1 MFIKLGTAKADI
13 TPPSPL
19 PLAGYASR
27 RSVYDGVTRPLYLRA
42 WLFEQSAAGGGER
55 RKALLLQADLIWWG
69 TEHVRAMK
77 KIIQAKWNIDPAYVF
92 FHASHTHGGPQT
104 TDELH
109 PMLGLMSTDYVAL
122 LERTVERLIAEAHNN
137 TEAVTIERG
146 TGLCEGISVNR
157 RRIVDD
163 AAAVMAPNPGG
174 MNDTEITAIRFMTAD
189 NRTKGLLFHFTCHPT
204 TTSVNLIHSD
214 YCGYAMERLDEALGD
229 GVSCFLQGCCGDIR
243 PLMTDDAGEFCSGD
257 DEDVRRFG
265 SVLAEAVGEILSKP
279 MARLE
284 AASIE
289 GWTHPVKLAFEETP
303 LDEFIGENT
312 DGNEVVQIWKQMM
325 EANRSLLLTNG
336 IVLETQLL
344 KLADGLS
351 LLGMSGE
358 MVVEYG
364 LWVKRQSGGRILP
377 LGYSNGMAGYVSTA
391 QQIKEGGYES
401 VTSGYVFGYPGPFT
415 ADVEARVK
423 DGLHELMEKLEASK
437 Q

>member
-1 MFIKLGTAKADI
+1 MLIKLGTAKADI
-13 TPPSPL
+13 TPPSPV

-27 RSVYDGVTRPLYLRA
+27 RSVYDGVTRPLYLRV

-55 RKALLLQADLIWWG
+55 HKALLLQADLIYWS
-69 TEHVRAMK
+69 TERVRAMK
-77 KIIQAKWNIDPAYVF
+77 LNIQAKWNIDPACVI

-104 TDELH
+104 TDEFH
-109 PMLGLMSTDYVAL
+109 PLLGLMSTDYIAA
-122 LERTVERLIAEAHNN
+122 LERTVEQLITEAHNN

-146 TGLCEGISVNR
+146 TGACEGIGINR
-157 RRIVDD
+157 RKNVDD
-163 AAAVMAPNPGG
+163 AAAVMAPNPDGL
-174 MNDTEITAIRFMTAD
+174 NDTEVTTIRFMTAN

-204 TTSVNLIHSD
+204 TTSANWIHSD
-214 YCGYAMERLDEALGD
+214 YCGYAMERLDEVFGD

-243 PLMTDDAGEFCSGD
+243 PLMTDETGEFCSGD

-265 SVLAEAVGEILSKP
+265 TVLAEAVEEILHKP
-279 MARLE
+279 MTLLE

-289 GWTHPVKLAFEETP
+289 GWTRPVKLAFEETP

-312 DGNEVVQIWKQMM
+312 DGNEIVQIWKQMM
-325 EANRSLLLTNG
+325 EANRSRLLMNG
-336 IVLETQLL
+336 IVLEMQLL
-344 KLADGLS
+344 KLAEGFS

-358 MVVEYG
+358 MVVAYG
-364 LWVKRQSGGRILP
+364 LWVKRQSGGCVLP
-377 LGYSNGMAGYVSTA
+377 LGYSNGMVGYVSTA

-415 ADVEARVK
+415 ADVETRVK

-437 Q
+437 K